1 MSFTE
6 RQRRIISLLT
16 ERGSL
21 TIVEYLLIC
30 ATESREVE
38 LHNWQDVIGSTPG
51 RFHMFIPQWNS
62 RSSWLLIGIK
72 PNAHQDVLEFFTLMR
87 DLHARKLVT
96 IITDPKRHV
105 RASAVVGAVYLAA
118 TNESDNAALEIDALL
133 QTPSELLG
141 LSVSAERVYALPALH
156 ELRARQFV
164 PAEDALSLRQRE
176 LLQTQQRTISRLV
189 PLLVIAVICC
199 VLLAVAG
206 FLTYRSMHK
215 SAVPSTDGKELQS
228 ETSGTL
234 EPKLKPPPKPEP
246 RVLVQ
251 RDTVIIR
258 DTVLKK
264 PEPSRKPR
272 KLWYME

>member
-1 MSFTE
+1 MSFSQ
-6 RQRRIISLLT
+6 RQRQLITLLT

-21 TIVEYLLIC
+21 TMVEYVLSC
-30 ATESREVE
+30 ASETREAE
-38 LHNWQDVIGSTPG
+38 MQNWQEVIGSAPG
-51 RFHMFIPQWNS
+51 RYHMFIPQWNN
-62 RSSWLLIGIK
+62 RSSWLLFGIK
-72 PNAHQDVLEFFTLMR
+72 PNAHQEVLEFFTLMR

-105 RASAVVGAVYLAA
+105 RASAVAGVVYSAA
-118 TNESDNAALEIDALL
+118 ANESDNAALEIDALL

-189 PLLVIAVICC
+189 PLFAIAVICC

-215 SAVPSTDGKELQS
+215 SAVPSTDGKAVQYDAPGS
-228 ETSGTL
+228 L
-234 EPKLKPPPKPEP
+234 EAKLKPAPAQQ
-246 RVLVQ
+246 VVVQ
-251 RDTVIIR
+251 RDTIIIR
-258 DTVLKK
+258 DTVFKK
-264 PEPSRKPR
+264 PAPSRKPR